1 MVRTMWSG
9 LARSAARLFGP
20 IDSSQREPVA
30 GHAVLRCVSVRPAG
44 RSDVYCLT
52 VPSTQAFAVES
63 GVIVHNCMDA
73 LRYGIMTGIKIAMV
87 EPVQS
92 IGVDFG
98 RGDRTVG
105 Y

>member
-1 MVRTMWSG
+1 
-9 LARSAARLFGP
+9 
-20 IDSSQREPVA
+20 VA

-52 VPSTQAFAVES
+52 VPSTAAFAVES